1 MLNGIQVSKR
11 LWPTQSVTQLYR
23 SLAPSQISSA
33 GTKHVLEV
41 GDEWRMSS
49 FLSLWDM
56 FIRSGLAAFVKSF
69 KCVQICVFKIQTL
82 QNSAVNRVYG

>member
-11 LWPTQSVTQLYR
+11 LWPTQSVTRLYK
-23 SLAPSQISSA
+23 SLAPSQINGT
-33 GTKHVLEV
+33 GTKRVLEV
-41 GDEWRMSS
+41 GDEWRMSG

-69 KCVQICVFKIQTL
+69 KCVQILI
-82 QNSAVNRVYG
+82 AM

>member
-23 SLAPSQISSA
+23 SLVLSQINGM

-41 GDEWRMSS
+41 GDEWRMSD

-56 FIRSGLAAFVKSF
+56 LIRTGLAAFMKSF
-69 KCVQICVFKIQTL
+69 KCVQILIVM
-82 QNSAVNRVYG
+82 